1 MAFQDTAPLSRSSEQ
16 PDHQYVS
23 VSTMVSGL
31 LGKVVSTTERFH
43 SGKNNRVYRLK
54 TSDSTEFVCKV
65 YFEVERLHTE
75 YAALTFLW
83 RNGERAIP
91 RPVVASEKNSCAIYE
106 YVDGSSALPYPNEYD
121 IDQAVEFLTR
131 LGSYV
136 DCDGSKSLPAAAEAC
151 PSVNAIVDNI
161 HSRLS
166 KLSEVQNQHEQL
178 RIFLHDEFMPT
189 LIEIESSLS
198 TSGLSIEKELEQQEQ
213 TLSPSDFGFHNAI
226 RRPDGTIVFLDFEY
240 FGWDDPAKMIS
251 DFLLH
256 PAMDIPNTL
265 RARFYAGTIT
275 GLQKFGPVASRVK
288 IVYPMFAMKW
298 CMILLNEFV
307 PEQLERREFSIDQ
320 PRDRGKNQLK
330 QLQKARDMLSKVN
343 NEYGFPYS

>member
-1 MAFQDTAPLSRSSEQ
+1 M
-16 PDHQYVS
+16 
-23 VSTMVSGL
+23 
-31 LGKVVSTTERFH
+31 
-43 SGKNNRVYRLK
+43 
-54 TSDSTEFVCKV
+54 
-65 YFEVERLHTE
+65 
-75 YAALTFLW
+75 TFLW
-83 RNGERAIP
+83 RNGERAVP
-91 RPVVASEKNSCAIYE
+91 RPVVASEKDCCAIYE
-106 YVDGSSALPYPNEYD
+106 YVDGGSVLPSPNESD

-131 LGSYV
+131 LGSYA
-136 DCDGSKSLPAAAEAC
+136 DCDGSKSLPPAAEAC
-151 PSVNAIVDNI
+151 PSVKAIVDNI

-166 KLSEVQNQHEQL
+166 RLTEVQNQHDQL
-178 RIFLHDEFMPT
+178 RIFLNEEFVPT
-189 LIEIESSLS
+189 LVEIEGSLA
-198 TSGLSIEKELEQQEQ
+198 TSCLSIEEELEQRKQ

-256 PAMDIPNTL
+256 PGMDIPNAL
-265 RARFYAGTIT
+265 RARFFAGAVT
-275 GLQKFGPVASRVK
+275 GLQEFGPVASRVK

-320 PRDRGKNQLK
+320 PQDRSKSQLK

-343 NEYGFPYS
+343 NEYKFPYS